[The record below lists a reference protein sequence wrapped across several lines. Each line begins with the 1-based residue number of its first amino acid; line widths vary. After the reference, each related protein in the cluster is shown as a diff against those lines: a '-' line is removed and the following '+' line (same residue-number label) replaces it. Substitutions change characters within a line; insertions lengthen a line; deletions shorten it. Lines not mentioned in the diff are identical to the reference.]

1 MDKLTKKLNQ
11 KKYLYTLF
19 LIVSILLVVFINW
32 HPGYSFATG
41 DYRFH
46 INRIEALA
54 NEFRH
59 LNFFPKVDGYF
70 SGGMGYA
77 ASLFYPDIFLY
88 PSAILRLL
96 HVPILITYWFTMV
109 ELNFATFCLTYWAGK
124 RLNFALK
131 NNLIFTFV
139 YTLGTY
145 RLQVLYS
152 RDDFGE
158 LMGMM
163 FFPLLLAE
171 LIRLRN
177 GKTKQWAY
185 LAIAMS
191 GIAWSHLISLFMA
204 VCFAIAF
211 VLLNLKKFIDL
222 EKIKAIAKA
231 ALLTVGVSIAVYA
244 PVIEQMMDLDFT
256 LSTHPLIHIYNETLP
271 ISQLFI
277 NSANNQPFHV
287 NTVNIGTVALFG
299 LIIYTFVNLAQK
311 RNLDLTIIAWFLFIA
326 CSQYFP
332 WFDLRHSIFAMI
344 QFPWR
349 YFSIITL
356 LVAYFIADDGLKLFQ
371 QKYMTTALI
380 SVVFLLSFGLG
391 ATTIQQS
398 YWRLNTYNSYNH
410 ISSYLIGAGHEYLP
424 SNVNY
429 NYVKVDG
436 PRELIYNPNR
446 INISDK
452 TLNTQIVRFHFN
464 TNKKPVKVEL
474 PLFYYKGYQAS
485 VTGPGSS
492 SKPKLSPHGLV
503 EITLKNKGTVTVQYK
518 YTLVQ
523 KVSLALSAASLVT
536 LIYFYKKD
544 R

>member
-1 MDKLTKKLNQ
+1 MNKTSQKLQQ
-11 KKYLYTLF
+11 KKYLYTFF
-19 LIVSILLVVFINW
+19 LLISILVVLFINL

-59 LNFFPKVDGYF
+59 FNFFPKVDGYF

-88 PSAILRLL
+88 PSAVLRLL
-96 HVPILITYWFTMV
+96 HVPILITYLFTMV
-109 ELNFATFCLTYWAGK
+109 GLNFATFCLTYWAGK
-124 RLNFALK
+124 RLDLAFK

-139 YTLGTY
+139 YTLSTY

-158 LMGMM
+158 LMGIM

-171 LIRLRN
+171 LIRLKK
-177 GKTKQWAY
+177 GKTTQWYY
-185 LAIAMS
+185 LTIAMS

-211 VLLNLKKFIDL
+211 VLLNLKSFLNL
-222 EKIKAIAKA
+222 EKIKDIAKA
-231 ALLTVGVSIAVYA
+231 ALLTIGISLAVYA
-244 PVIEQMMDLDFT
+244 PVIEQMLHMDFT
-256 LSTHPLIHIYNETLP
+256 LSTHPLIHIYNESQPLN
-271 ISQLFI
+271 QLFI
-277 NSANNQPFHV
+277 NSANNQPFHA
-287 NTVNIGTVALFG
+287 NTVNIGTVILFG
-299 LIIYTFVNLAQK
+299 LIIYSFVNLAKK
-311 RNLDLTIIAWFLFIA
+311 RNLDLTFIAWFLFIA

-332 WFDLRHSIFAMI
+332 WFDLRKTTFAMI

-349 YFSIITL
+349 YFSIISL
-356 LVAYFIADDGLKLFQ
+356 IVAYFITNDDLHLFQ
-371 QKYMTTALI
+371 QKYVTTAMVSLVI
-380 SVVFLLSFGLG
+380 LFSLTLGLN
-391 ATTIQQS
+391 TVQQS
-398 YWRLNTYNSYNH
+398 YWRLNSYQSYNH

-429 NYVKVDG
+429 KYVKTDG
-436 PRELIYNPNR
+436 PRELLYDNKKVDITKTT
-446 INISDK
+446 INTHIIK
-452 TLNTQIVRFHFN
+452 FHFN
-464 TNKKPVKVEL
+464 AKQKAKVEL
-474 PLFYYKGYQAS
+474 PIFYYKGYQAQ
-485 VTGPGSS
+485 VMGPGHSTT
-492 SKPKLSPHGLV
+492 PKLSPNGLA
-503 EITLKNKGTVTVQYK
+503 EITLKKQGTVTVQYH

-523 KVSLALSAASLVT
+523 KISSAISLISLGT
-536 LIYFYKKD
+536 LIYLYKKS

>member
-1 MDKLTKKLNQ
+1 MDNMTKKFEQ
-11 KKYLYTLF
+11 KKYIYILF
-19 LIVSILLVVFINW
+19 LIISILLVVFINW

-46 INRIEALA
+46 INRINALA

-96 HVPILITYWFTMV
+96 GVSNLFTYWFTMV
-109 ELNFATFCLTYWAGK
+109 EFNFATFCLTYWAGK
-124 RLNFALK
+124 RLNFNFK

-177 GKTKQWAY
+177 GKTKQWPY

-191 GIAWSHLISLFMA
+191 GIAWAHLISLFMA

-211 VLLNLKKFIDL
+211 VLLNIKKFLDL
-222 EKIKAIAKA
+222 DKIKAIMKA
-231 ALLTVGVSIAVYA
+231 ALLTIGVSLAVYA

-256 LSTHPLIHIYNETLP
+256 LSTHPLIHIYNESLP
-271 ISQLFI
+271 LSQLFI

-287 NTVNIGTVALFG
+287 NTVNIGTIALFG
-299 LIIYTFVNLAQK
+299 LIIYTFVNLAHK
-311 RNLDLTIIAWFLFIA
+311 KNLDLTLIAWFLFIS

-332 WFDLRHSIFAMI
+332 WYDLRHTMFAMI

-356 LVAYFIADDGLKLFQ
+356 IVAYFIANDDLNLFSK
-371 QKYMTTALI
+371 KYLTTAMI
-380 SVVFLLSFGLG
+380 AVTIVFSFMLG
-391 ATTIQQS
+391 ATTMQQS
-398 YWRLNTYNSYNH
+398 YWRLNTYQSYNH

-429 NYVKVDG
+429 NNVKTDG
-436 PRELIYNPNR
+436 TRELTYDPDKVK
-446 INISDK
+446 ISDQTITSHIIK
-452 TLNTQIVRFHFN
+452 FN
-464 TNKKPVKVEL
+464 FDAKKAATVEL
-474 PLFYYKGYQAS
+474 PLFYYKGYQAD
-485 VTGPGSS
+485 VTGKGSS
-492 SKPKLSPHGLV
+492 TTPKLSPNGLA
-503 EITLKNKGTVTVQYK
+503 EITLKNKGTVVVQYH

-523 KVSLALSAASLVT
+523 KISSAVSLISLGT
-536 LIYFYKKD
+536 LIYFYKKN